1 MYSKCNVHLCASHFQ
16 TYHDREDYNISHS
29 STIDD
34 EIGET
39 DQVFFKANFLFTTRV
54 YRKPTSELMKP

>member
-1 MYSKCNVHLCASHFQ
+1 MCAKYNLQLYVDHFQ
-16 TYHDREDYNISHS
+16 PFRFQGDDNSIHS

-39 DQVFFKANFLFTTRV
+39 DQVFKNKIISIQ
-54 YRKPTSELMKP
+54 Y